1 VWFPSRVVAVVEV
14 EHDDQEIIQRVAAL
28 DIGKAE
34 LVCCVRVP
42 GPGRRRLQEVRT
54 FSTMTRSLLMM
65 SNWLGGPGVT
75 RVVMEATSDYWK
87 PPFYLLEGSF
97 ETWLVNAKDVKH
109 LPGRP
114 KTDRLDAVWL
124 CKGAERQMLR
134 PSFVPPEPI
143 RMLRD
148 LTRYRVDLIGARTA
162 EKQRVEKLLED
173 AQIKVSVVA
182 TDIFGVSGRAMM
194 TALIAG
200 ERDPETL
207 ADMARG
213 SMRKKST
220 QLREAFIG
228 RFNDHH
234 AFLLTKML
242 ARIDQLGADI
252 ADVEERTSAQIAAF
266 ASAVA
271 RLDEILGIG
280 VTAAQAIIAEIGLD
294 MTRFPTPAHLSSWA
308 NFAPGIK
315 ESAGRKKGNGATGH
329 GNRYLARVLGEA
341 AVSAGRTDTFL
352 GERYRR
358 IARGRGKKKAA
369 VAVGRSILV
378 IIWHLLSDPQARF
391 VDLGPD
397 FYDTRM
403 GTQRAI
409 RNHILR
415 LQDLGYR
422 VTLEPAARPISI
434 KPFAAPLRSTASC
447 RLPTRLPFSSWGC
460 RNDPA
465 FRVRHGQGAFAE
477 HRRVEVRA
485 SSSLDRR
492 RLCYG
497 PAEETRSR
505 SEPARWPR
513 ASWPGA
519 LFCQT
524 RERRPQ

>member
-1 VWFPSRVVAVVEV
+1 VWFPSKEVAVVEV

-42 GPGRRRLQEVRT
+42 GPGRRRAQEVRT
-54 FSTMTRSLLMM
+54 FSTMTRSLLVM
-65 SNWLGGPGVT
+65 SDWLTGLGVT
-75 RVVMEATSDYWK
+75 RVVMEATGDYWK
-87 PPFYLLEGSF
+87 PPYYLLEGSF

-124 CKGAERQMLR
+124 CKVAERQMLR

-182 TDIFGVSGRAMM
+182 SDIFGVSGRAMM

-200 ERDPETL
+200 ERDPEAL

-213 SMRKKST
+213 RMRTKNT

-228 RFNDHH
+228 RFTEHH

-252 ADVEERTSAQIAAF
+252 AEVEERTSAQIAPF

-271 RLDEILGIG
+271 RLDEIPGIG

-308 NFAPGIK
+308 KFAPGIK
-315 ESAGRKKGNGATGH
+315 ESAGRKKGNGASGH
-329 GNRYLARVLGEA
+329 GNSYLARVLGEA

-358 IARGRGKKKAA
+358 IARRRGKQRAM

-378 IIWHLLSDPQARF
+378 IIWHLLGEANTAF
-391 VDLGPD
+391 HDLGPD
-397 FYDTRM
+397 YYDSRVNLN
-403 GTQRAI
+403 RKL
-409 RNHILR
+409 RNHVR
-415 LQDLGYR
+415 ELQHLGFR
-422 VTLEPAARPISI
+422 VTLEPVA
-434 KPFAAPLRSTASC
+434 
-447 RLPTRLPFSSWGC
+447 
-460 RNDPA
+460 
-465 FRVRHGQGAFAE
+465 
-477 HRRVEVRA
+477 
-485 SSSLDRR
+485 
-492 RLCYG
+492 
-497 PAEETRSR
+497 
-505 SEPARWPR
+505 
-513 ASWPGA
+513 
-519 LFCQT
+519 
-524 RERRPQ
+524 